1 MILAYVV
8 AWLAPLL
15 LGSALVVLAAG
26 RRAAPR
32 WSASLG
38 GGLTLGV
45 LLCALAID
53 MLGPVDVKVIRALLL
68 PLMAALGATLALCAF
83 ARRRGRASMSTAP
96 STRLHPLAWGLPV
109 LLAVHAWLIAGEV
122 LLRPPYPWDAWA
134 IWLLKPKAWMLDGRI
149 GPFVDFARWFADDSG
164 SLRTAD
170 AWAYPEA
177 IAHLAI
183 WFAAAW
189 GSWNAIAVDVAW
201 FVLWLALLL
210 GCHGHLRDLGLD
222 RTRALV
228 AVYALGSLPLLD
240 VHVALAG
247 YADLWIAA
255 ALAFSCLHWLR
266 WLERRGRGDLLLA
279 LAFACLLPTIKL
291 EGWAWLLILVGT
303 MMYERMPPRMRR
315 VALLLAPIIGA
326 GVGMAGLMRWPPF
339 GWLFDRLD
347 LSMDAATQLA
357 HAPAVIAATA
367 TGLFA
372 QYNWHLF
379 WFAVALTLA
388 LRWRTLGDSAALRML
403 GLFLLLGCGFLFVLF
418 VLTPAGR
425 WAESYTVVNRLGL
438 QVVPAMLVF
447 TALLWRDATWSKG
460 LAPAAPGAPHPPL
473 APSLR

>member
-1 MILAYVV
+1 MSVAYAV

-15 LGSALVVLAAG
+15 IGTALVVLAAG
-26 RRAAPR
+26 RRVAPR
-32 WSASLG
+32 WTASTG
-38 GGLTLGV
+38 GGITLGV
-45 LLCALAID
+45 LLCALAVD
-53 MLGPVDVKVIRALLL
+53 TLGPVEVKTIRTLLL
-68 PLMAALGATLALCAF
+68 PLLATLGAVLALFALG
-83 ARRRGRASMSTAP
+83 RRRGIAPASPVASP
-96 STRLHPLAWGLPV
+96 RVHPLAWGLLA

-134 IWLLKPKAWMLDGRI
+134 IWLLKPKAWMLEGRI
-149 GPFVDFARWFADDSG
+149 APFVDFARWFADASG

-189 GSWNAIAVDVAW
+189 GSWNAIAVNVAW

-228 AVYALGSLPLLD
+228 AIYALGSLPLLG

-255 ALAFSCLHWLR
+255 TLAFACLHWLR

-303 MMYERMPPRMRR
+303 MVYEQMRPRMRR
-315 VALLLAPIIGA
+315 IALLLAPFIGA
-326 GVGMAGLMRWPPF
+326 GLAAASVMRWPPF

-347 LSMDAATQLA
+347 LGMDAATQLA

-379 WFAVALTLA
+379 WFAVVLTLA
-388 LRWRTLGDSAALRML
+388 LRWRVLLQSPALRIL

-447 TALLWRDATWSKG
+447 IALLWRDVACSTEPR
-460 LAPAAPGAPHPPL
+460 PAEPGAPRTPL